1 MTEIPEIIKIENKS
15 HIAILD
21 TSSISFMQI
30 LYAKG
35 LKSEEILKDYDLILI
50 PKWVLAEIN
59 DAAGRVNY
67 VHELIEKGYPIF
79 SINEEIYT
87 DLTDNEEVNLYKIVL
102 ASTRQ
107 IGRIIS
113 YLRRYVERQILLI
126 WIAIRNGLIN
136 FMMNGRYLIRFYH
149 QEE

>member
-35 LKSEEILKDYDLILI
+35 LKPEEILKDYDLILI

-67 VHELIEKGYPIF
+67 VH
-79 SINEEIYT
+79 
-87 DLTDNEEVNLYKIVL
+87 
-102 ASTRQ
+102 
-107 IGRIIS
+107 
-113 YLRRYVERQILLI
+113 
-126 WIAIRNGLIN
+126 
-136 FMMNGRYLIRFYH
+136 
-149 QEE
+149 

>member
-59 DAAGRVNY
+59 DAAG
-67 VHELIEKGYPIF
+67 
-79 SINEEIYT
+79 S
-87 DLTDNEEVNLYKIVL
+87 
-102 ASTRQ
+102 
-107 IGRIIS
+107 
-113 YLRRYVERQILLI
+113 
-126 WIAIRNGLIN
+126 
-136 FMMNGRYLIRFYH
+136 
-149 QEE
+149 

>member
-35 LKSEEILKDYDLILI
+35 LKPEEILKDYDLILI

-67 VHELIEKGYPIF
+67 VHELIEK
-79 SINEEIYT
+79 
-87 DLTDNEEVNLYKIVL
+87 
-102 ASTRQ
+102 
-107 IGRIIS
+107 IGRAH
-113 YLRRYVERQILLI
+113 V
-126 WIAIRNGLIN
+126 
-136 FMMNGRYLIRFYH
+136 
-149 QEE
+149 

>member
-1 MTEIPEIIKIENKS
+1 MTEIPEIIKIENKR

-35 LKSEEILKDYDLILI
+35 LKPEEILKDYDLILI

-67 VHELIEKGYPIF
+67 VHELIEKGYPV
-79 SINEEIYT
+79 SM
-87 DLTDNEEVNLYKIVL
+87 K
-102 ASTRQ
+102 
-107 IGRIIS
+107 
-113 YLRRYVERQILLI
+113 RYILI
-126 WIAIRNGLIN
+126 
-136 FMMNGRYLIRFYH
+136 
-149 QEE
+149 

>member
-35 LKSEEILKDYDLILI
+35 LKPEEILKDYDLILI

-59 DAAGRVNY
+59 DATGRVNY
-67 VHELIEKGYPIF
+67 VHE
-79 SINEEIYT
+79 
-87 DLTDNEEVNLYKIVL
+87 
-102 ASTRQ
+102 
-107 IGRIIS
+107 
-113 YLRRYVERQILLI
+113 
-126 WIAIRNGLIN
+126 
-136 FMMNGRYLIRFYH
+136 
-149 QEE
+149 

>member
-35 LKSEEILKDYDLILI
+35 LKPEEILKDYDLILI

-67 VHELIEKGYPIF
+67 VHELKKVI
-79 SINEEIYT
+79 
-87 DLTDNEEVNLYKIVL
+87 LYLVSMK
-102 ASTRQ
+102 
-107 IGRIIS
+107 
-113 YLRRYVERQILLI
+113 RYILI
-126 WIAIRNGLIN
+126 
-136 FMMNGRYLIRFYH
+136 
-149 QEE
+149 

>member
-102 ASTRQ
+102 LLLCPLFVQLRIAKVKPLPCIKVRST
-107 IGRIIS
+107 
-113 YLRRYVERQILLI
+113 
-126 WIAIRNGLIN
+126 
-136 FMMNGRYLIRFYH
+136 
-149 QEE
+149 